1 MPVSIKILEREGYKV
16 NPNEQ
21 QFNAIFR
28 QIAENDGH
36 CITKVDKRFGHDL
49 CPCQNYLA
57 GGKCFCGLYIKD
69 NNYGKEETK

>member
-1 MPVSIKILEREGYKV
+1 MPVEIKLSPRKGDIL
-16 NPNEQ
+16 NPDEQ

-69 NNYGKEETK
+69 NNYDKEETK